1 VAEVTSALSVV
12 DVRKTF
18 GRDVRAVD
26 GLSLDVAAGE
36 IVAVVGPSGCGKTT
50 LLRLIA
56 GFEQL
61 DGGAITL
68 DDRLLDDGRHS
79 VSAEKRG
86 IGFVFQDYALFPHL
100 TVEANVA
107 FGLARLPKAAAG
119 ERVSAVLELCDI
131 RELGARYPHELSGGQ
146 QQRVALA
153 RALAPGNR
161 LLLLDEPMSNLDADT
176 RRSLRARLRDLL
188 RQAGVTAL
196 LVTHDCDD
204 AFVLGDRVAV
214 LREGRLE
221 QVGSPREIYAQPASV
236 FVAGLVGEVSV
247 LAVRAADGV
256 ALTAAGPV
264 AGVVPASGDAVAVFR
279 PDELVIAVSGTPAE
293 VIDAT
298 FRDGRW
304 LVVVR
309 LEGGEV
315 VKALTDT
322 CPRVG
327 DRVAVTARGGWLC
340 RGR

>member
-1 VAEVTSALSVV
+1 MTSRVSVV
-12 DVRKTF
+12 GARKTF

-26 GLSLDVAAGE
+26 ALSLDVAAGE

-61 DGGAITL
+61 ESGVIRL
-68 DDRLLDDGRHS
+68 DDRLLDDGRLS
-79 VSAEKRG
+79 VPPEERG

-100 TVEANVA
+100 TVEANVG
-107 FGLARLPKAAAG
+107 FGLSPLARAAAR
-119 ERVSAVLELCDI
+119 ERAAQVLDLCSI
-131 RELGARYPHELSGGQ
+131 RELAARYPHELSGGQ

-188 RQAGVTAL
+188 REAGVTAL
-196 LVTHDCDD
+196 LVTHDCED
-204 AFVLGDRVAV
+204 AFALGDRVAV
-214 LREGRLE
+214 LRQGRLE
-221 QVGSPREIYAQPASV
+221 QAGTPQQIYTQPASV

-247 LAVRAADGV
+247 LGAHPHDGGAQTAV
-256 ALTAAGPV
+256 GPV
-264 AGVVPASGDAVAVFR
+264 AGVLPGPAGHVAVFR
-279 PDELVIAVSGTPAE
+279 PEELVITGSGTPAE

-298 FRDGRW
+298 FGDGRW
-304 LVVVR
+304 LVVLR

-315 VKALTDT
+315 VKALADD
-322 CPRVG
+322 CPRSG
-327 DRVAVTARGGWLC
+327 ERVSLTARGGWLC
-340 RGR
+340 RP